1 MRRVV
6 PFATALVTAVVVLA
20 AVPAGAIS
28 YGESDGTAHPNVGAL
43 VVVLPGG
50 PASICSGTLVAPKVF
65 LTAAHCV
72 YGDLGTL
79 PLGVTFDPVV
89 TSTSTVYRGHP
100 VINPAYTDYKGQGGA
115 SDPHDVAV
123 LVLNTAPAGIAPATV
138 APAGYLDGRSLRG
151 AQFLAVGY
159 GTVRVTRKT
168 GPQGILD
175 NNERR
180 RGAGTFSSLQ
190 AAWLRVSMNQ
200 ATGNAGTCFGDSGGP
215 HFLGTT
221 VVAITSIGDSQC
233 KNSDVDYRMD
243 TAETHAFLDPFLSGR
258 AS

>member
-1 MRRVV
+1 MRRLA
-6 PFATALVTAVVVLA
+6 PFAAALVAAMLALA
-20 AVPAGAIS
+20 AVPAGAIT

-43 VVVLPGG
+43 VVVLPDRN
-50 PASICSGTLVAPKVF
+50 AAICSGTLVAPKVF

-72 YGDLGTL
+72 YGDLGAL

-89 TSTSTVYRGHP
+89 TPASTVYRGHP
-100 VINPAYTDYKGQGGA
+100 VINPAYTDYKGAGGA

-123 LVLNTAPAGIAPATV
+123 LLLDTAPAGITPAAV
-138 APAGYLDGRSLRG
+138 APAGYLDRASLHG
-151 AQFLAVGY
+151 AQILAVGY

-175 NNERR
+175 NDERR
-180 RGAGTFSSLQ
+180 RGAGTFRSLQ

-215 HFLGTT
+215 HFLGTML
-221 VVAITSIGDSQC
+221 VAITSIGDSQC
-233 KNSDVDYRMD
+233 KSSDVDYRMD
-243 TAETHAFLDPFLSGR
+243 TAETHAFLDPFLTGA

>member
-1 MRRVV
+1 MRRVA
-6 PFATALVTAVVVLA
+6 PFAAALVA
-20 AVPAGAIS
+20 AMLIVGTVPAGAIS

-43 VVVLPGG
+43 VIALPDG
-50 PASICSGTLVAPKVF
+50 PRSICSGTLVAPKVF

-72 YGDLGTL
+72 FGDLGTL

-89 TSTSTVYRGHP
+89 TPTSTVYRGHP

-123 LVLNTAPAGIAPATV
+123 LVLDAAPAGVTPAAV
-138 APAGYLDGRSLRG
+138 APAGFLDGQSLHG
-151 AQFLAVGY
+151 AQILAVGY
-159 GTVRVTRKT
+159 GTVRVTRRT

-175 NNERR
+175 NDERR
-180 RGAGTFSSLQ
+180 RGAGTFRSLQ

-200 ATGNAGTCFGDSGGP
+200 ATGDAGTCFGDSGGP

-233 KNSDVDYRMD
+233 KSSDVDYRMD
-243 TAETHAFLDPFLSGR
+243 TAETHAFLDPFLTGR
-258 AS
+258 SS

>member
-1 MRRVV
+1 VV
-6 PFATALVTAVVVLA
+6 ALPDGPLA
-20 AVPAGAIS
+20 
-28 YGESDGTAHPNVGAL
+28 
-43 VVVLPGG
+43 
-50 PASICSGTLVAPKVF
+50 ICSGTLVAPKVF

-89 TSTSTVYRGHP
+89 TATSTVYRGHP
-100 VINPAYTDYKGQGGA
+100 VINPAYADYKGQAGA

-123 LVLNTAPAGIAPATV
+123 LVLDTAPTGITPATV
-138 APAGYLDGRSLRG
+138 GPAGFMDRKTLPG

-159 GTVRVTRKT
+159 GTVRVTRRT
-168 GPQGILD
+168 GPQGIID
-175 NNERR
+175 NDERR
-180 RGAGTFSSLQ
+180 RGSGTFRSLQ
-190 AAWLRVSMNQ
+190 AAWLRLSGNQ
-200 ATGNAGTCFGDSGGP
+200 ATGDAGTCFGDSGGP

-221 VVAITSIGDSQC
+221 LVAITSIGDSQC
-233 KNSDVDYRMD
+233 KNSDVDYRID

>member
-1 MRRVV
+1 MRRLAPLAV
-6 PFATALVTAVVVLA
+6 AVVA
-20 AVPAGAIS
+20 ATLTLGVAPAGAIT

-43 VVVLPGG
+43 VVVLPDRN
-50 PASICSGTLVAPKVF
+50 AAICSGTLVAPKVF

-72 YGDLGTL
+72 YGDLGRL

-89 TSTSTVYRGHP
+89 TPTSTVYRGHP
-100 VINPAYTDYKGQGGA
+100 VMDPGYTDYKGQEGA

-123 LVLNTAPAGIAPATV
+123 LVLDTAPAGITPATV
-138 APAGYLDGRSLRG
+138 APAGYLDRAALKNARI
-151 AQFLAVGY
+151 LAVGY
-159 GTVRVTRKT
+159 GTVRETRTT

-175 NNERR
+175 NDERR
-180 RGAGTFSSLQ
+180 RGAGTFRSLQ

-215 HFLGTT
+215 HFLGSL

-233 KNSDVDYRMD
+233 KSSDVDYRMD
-243 TAETHAFLDPFLSGR
+243 TAGIHAFLDPFLTGA